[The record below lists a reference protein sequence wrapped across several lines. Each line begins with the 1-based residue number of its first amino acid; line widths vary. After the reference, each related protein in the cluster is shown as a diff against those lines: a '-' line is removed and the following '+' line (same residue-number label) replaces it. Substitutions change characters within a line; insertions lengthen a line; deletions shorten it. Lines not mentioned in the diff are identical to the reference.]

1 MIVSPEQGGSVNS
14 IRQRRRPIRSRV
26 RGDTDLSRELHDH
39 IRQTLNLLLLE
50 MEIFKAD
57 QVGREGVLRELDRM
71 QTSIRGVLANVRGI
85 LHDIRKD
92 TATAEDLRP
101 SLQGLA
107 TRLASSCGA
116 VVSVSV
122 AQDWPDDL
130 HPSAVV
136 DLIRILEEA
145 AHNSAIHGAPTT
157 IWIDLS
163 VKELILTAS
172 VRDDGRGMIGG
183 LTSPGLGI
191 RGMHERANLL
201 GGTLRISS
209 ELGKGTQTV
218 LEMPRPESVRAT
230 APFVIAHA
238 ETA

>member
-1 MIVSPEQGGSVNS
+1 MIVPIDQGETGNT
-14 IRQRRRPIRSRV
+14 IRPRRRPIRSGA
-26 RGDTDLSRELHDH
+26 RGDIDLSRELHDH
-39 IRQTLNLLLLE
+39 ISQTLNLLLLE

-136 DLIRILEEA
+136 DLSRSLEEVG
-145 AHNSAIHGAPTT
+145 HNSAIHGAPTT
-157 IWIDLS
+157 IRIDLS
-163 VKELILTAS
+163 VTERMLTAS
-172 VRDDGRGMIGG
+172 VRADGR
-183 LTSPGLGI
+183 S
-191 RGMHERANLL
+191 
-201 GGTLRISS
+201 
-209 ELGKGTQTV
+209 
-218 LEMPRPESVRAT
+218 
-230 APFVIAHA
+230 
-238 ETA
+238 